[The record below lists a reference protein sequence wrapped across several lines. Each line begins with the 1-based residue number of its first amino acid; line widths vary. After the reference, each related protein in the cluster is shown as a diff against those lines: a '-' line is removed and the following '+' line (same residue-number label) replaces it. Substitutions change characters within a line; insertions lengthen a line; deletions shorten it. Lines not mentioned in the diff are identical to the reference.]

1 MLKSLQFFLLIFCKS
16 GKIVI
21 ISPYTA
27 FIIKATKVNNHFKKE
42 GAKYDDNINQVYEE
56 NHGNCYG
63 CHGAFSAAGKR
74 SAHERHDAPPPRH
87 SDRYDRHDRYDK
99 HDRYDRHDR
108 YDKRHKNDNYVTK
121 KDSNKKATTSFIIG
135 AVLGAV
141 IAKNT

>member
-1 MLKSLQFFLLIFCKS
+1 MMTTLTKYMKKTTAIAMAAMVLSLPLAS
-16 GKIVI
+16 V
-21 ISPYTA
+21 A
-27 FIIKATKVNNHFKKE
+27 
-42 GAKYDDNINQVYEE
+42 
-56 NHGNCYG
+56 
-63 CHGAFSAAGKR
+63 

-87 SDRYDRHDRYDK
+87 SDRYDRRDRYDK

>member
-1 MLKSLQFFLLIFCKS
+1 MMTTLTRYMKKTTAIAMAAMVLSLPLAS
-16 GKIVI
+16 V
-21 ISPYTA
+21 A
-27 FIIKATKVNNHFKKE
+27 
-42 GAKYDDNINQVYEE
+42 
-56 NHGNCYG
+56 
-63 CHGAFSAAGKR
+63 

-87 SDRYDRHDRYDK
+87 SYRYDRHDRYDKHDRYNRHDRYDK

-108 YDKRHKNDNYVTK
+108 YDKRHKNDDYVTK

>member
-1 MLKSLQFFLLIFCKS
+1 MMTTLTKYMKKTTAIAMAAMVLSLPLAS
-16 GKIVI
+16 V
-21 ISPYTA
+21 A
-27 FIIKATKVNNHFKKE
+27 
-42 GAKYDDNINQVYEE
+42 
-56 NHGNCYG
+56 
-63 CHGAFSAAGKR
+63 

-87 SDRYDRHDRYDK
+87 SDRYDRHDRYDKHDHYDRHDRYDK

>member
-1 MLKSLQFFLLIFCKS
+1 MMTTLTKYMKKTTAIAMAAMVLSLPLAS
-16 GKIVI
+16 V
-21 ISPYTA
+21 A
-27 FIIKATKVNNHFKKE
+27 
-42 GAKYDDNINQVYEE
+42 
-56 NHGNCYG
+56 
-63 CHGAFSAAGKR
+63 

-99 HDRYDRHDR
+99 HDRYNKHDRYDRHDR
-108 YDKRHKNDNYVTK
+108 YNKRHKDDNYVTK

>member
-1 MLKSLQFFLLIFCKS
+1 MMTTLTKYMKKTTAIAMAAMVLSLPLAS
-16 GKIVI
+16 V
-21 ISPYTA
+21 A
-27 FIIKATKVNNHFKKE
+27 
-42 GAKYDDNINQVYEE
+42 
-56 NHGNCYG
+56 
-63 CHGAFSAAGKR
+63 

-87 SDRYDRHDRYDK
+87 SDRYDRHDRYDKHDRYDRHDRYDK

>member
-1 MLKSLQFFLLIFCKS
+1 MMTTLTKYMKKTTAIAMAAMVLSLPLAS
-16 GKIVI
+16 V
-21 ISPYTA
+21 A
-27 FIIKATKVNNHFKKE
+27 
-42 GAKYDDNINQVYEE
+42 
-56 NHGNCYG
+56 
-63 CHGAFSAAGKR
+63 
-74 SAHERHDAPPPRH
+74 SAHERLDAPPPRH

-108 YDKRHKNDNYVTK
+108 YDKRYKNDNYVTK

>member
-1 MLKSLQFFLLIFCKS
+1 MMTTLTKYMKKTTAIAMAAMVLSLPLAS
-16 GKIVI
+16 V
-21 ISPYTA
+21 A
-27 FIIKATKVNNHFKKE
+27 
-42 GAKYDDNINQVYEE
+42 
-56 NHGNCYG
+56 
-63 CHGAFSAAGKR
+63 

-87 SDRYDRHDRYDK
+87 SDRYDRHDRYDKHDRYDRRDRYDK

>member
-1 MLKSLQFFLLIFCKS
+1 MMTTLTKYMKKTTAIAMAAMVLSLPLAS
-16 GKIVI
+16 V
-21 ISPYTA
+21 A
-27 FIIKATKVNNHFKKE
+27 
-42 GAKYDDNINQVYEE
+42 
-56 NHGNCYG
+56 
-63 CHGAFSAAGKR
+63 

-108 YDKRHKNDNYVTK
+108 YNRHDRYDKRHKKDNYVTK

>member
-1 MLKSLQFFLLIFCKS
+1 MMTTLTKYMKKTTAIAMATMVLSLPLAS
-16 GKIVI
+16 V
-21 ISPYTA
+21 A
-27 FIIKATKVNNHFKKE
+27 
-42 GAKYDDNINQVYEE
+42 
-56 NHGNCYG
+56 
-63 CHGAFSAAGKR
+63 

-87 SDRYDRHDRYDK
+87 SDRYDRHDRYDKHDRYDRHDRYDK

>member
-1 MLKSLQFFLLIFCKS
+1 MMTTLTRYMKKTTAIAMAAMVLSLPLASI
-16 GKIVI
+16 
-21 ISPYTA
+21 A
-27 FIIKATKVNNHFKKE
+27 
-42 GAKYDDNINQVYEE
+42 
-56 NHGNCYG
+56 
-63 CHGAFSAAGKR
+63 

-108 YDKRHKNDNYVTK
+108 YDKHDRYDRHDRYDKRHKNDNYITK

>member
-1 MLKSLQFFLLIFCKS
+1 MMTTLTRYMKKTTAIAMAAMVLSLPLAS
-16 GKIVI
+16 V
-21 ISPYTA
+21 A
-27 FIIKATKVNNHFKKE
+27 
-42 GAKYDDNINQVYEE
+42 
-56 NHGNCYG
+56 
-63 CHGAFSAAGKR
+63 

-108 YDKRHKNDNYVTK
+108 YDKHDRYDRHDRYDKRHKNDDYVTK

>member
-1 MLKSLQFFLLIFCKS
+1 MMTTLTKYMKKTTAIAMAAMVLSLPLAS
-16 GKIVI
+16 V
-21 ISPYTA
+21 A
-27 FIIKATKVNNHFKKE
+27 
-42 GAKYDDNINQVYEE
+42 
-56 NHGNCYG
+56 
-63 CHGAFSAAGKR
+63 

-87 SDRYDRHDRYDK
+87 SDRYDK

-108 YDKRHKNDNYVTK
+108 YDKRYKNDNFVSK

>member
-1 MLKSLQFFLLIFCKS
+1 MMTTLTKYMKKTTAIAMAAMVLSLPLAS
-16 GKIVI
+16 V
-21 ISPYTA
+21 A
-27 FIIKATKVNNHFKKE
+27 
-42 GAKYDDNINQVYEE
+42 
-56 NHGNCYG
+56 
-63 CHGAFSAAGKR
+63 

-87 SDRYDRHDRYDK
+87 SDRYDKHDRYDRHDRYDK
-99 HDRYDRHDR
+99 HDRYDRHDRYNRHDR

>member
-1 MLKSLQFFLLIFCKS
+1 MMTTLTKYMKKTTAMAMAAMVLSLPLAS
-16 GKIVI
+16 V
-21 ISPYTA
+21 A
-27 FIIKATKVNNHFKKE
+27 
-42 GAKYDDNINQVYEE
+42 
-56 NHGNCYG
+56 
-63 CHGAFSAAGKR
+63 

-87 SDRYDRHDRYDK
+87 SDRYDRHDRYDKHDRYNRHDRYDK

>member
-1 MLKSLQFFLLIFCKS
+1 MMTTLTKYMKKTTAIAMAAIVLSLPLAS
-16 GKIVI
+16 V
-21 ISPYTA
+21 A
-27 FIIKATKVNNHFKKE
+27 
-42 GAKYDDNINQVYEE
+42 
-56 NHGNCYG
+56 
-63 CHGAFSAAGKR
+63 

-87 SDRYDRHDRYDK
+87 SDRYDK

-108 YDKRHKNDNYVTK
+108 YDKRYKNDNYVTK

>member
-1 MLKSLQFFLLIFCKS
+1 MMTTLTKYMKKTTAIAMAAMVLSLPLAS
-16 GKIVI
+16 V
-21 ISPYTA
+21 A
-27 FIIKATKVNNHFKKE
+27 
-42 GAKYDDNINQVYEE
+42 
-56 NHGNCYG
+56 
-63 CHGAFSAAGKR
+63 

-108 YDKRHKNDNYVTK
+108 YDKHDRYDRHDHYDKRHKNDNYVTK

>member
-1 MLKSLQFFLLIFCKS
+1 MMTTLTKYMKKTTAIAMAAMVLSLPLAS
-16 GKIVI
+16 V
-21 ISPYTA
+21 A
-27 FIIKATKVNNHFKKE
+27 
-42 GAKYDDNINQVYEE
+42 
-56 NHGNCYG
+56 
-63 CHGAFSAAGKR
+63 

-99 HDRYDRHDR
+99 HDRYNRHDRYDKHDRYDRHDR
-108 YDKRHKNDNYVTK
+108 YDKRHKNDDYVTK

>member
-1 MLKSLQFFLLIFCKS
+1 MMTTLTKYMKKTTAIAMAAMVLSLPLAS
-16 GKIVI
+16 V
-21 ISPYTA
+21 A
-27 FIIKATKVNNHFKKE
+27 
-42 GAKYDDNINQVYEE
+42 
-56 NHGNCYG
+56 
-63 CHGAFSAAGKR
+63 
-74 SAHERHDAPPPRH
+74 SAHERHDSPPPRH

-99 HDRYDRHDR
+99 YDRYDRHDR

>member
-1 MLKSLQFFLLIFCKS
+1 MMTTLTKYMKKTTAIAMAAMVLSLPLASI
-16 GKIVI
+16 
-21 ISPYTA
+21 A
-27 FIIKATKVNNHFKKE
+27 
-42 GAKYDDNINQVYEE
+42 
-56 NHGNCYG
+56 
-63 CHGAFSAAGKR
+63 
-74 SAHERHDAPPPRH
+74 SAHERHDSPPPRH

>member
-1 MLKSLQFFLLIFCKS
+1 MMTTLTKYMKKTTAIAMAAMVLSLPLAS
-16 GKIVI
+16 V
-21 ISPYTA
+21 A
-27 FIIKATKVNNHFKKE
+27 
-42 GAKYDDNINQVYEE
+42 
-56 NHGNCYG
+56 
-63 CHGAFSAAGKR
+63 

-99 HDRYDRHDR
+99 RY
-108 YDKRHKNDNYVTK
+108 KNDNYVTK

>member
-1 MLKSLQFFLLIFCKS
+1 MMTTLTKYMKKTTAIAMAGMVLSLPLAS
-16 GKIVI
+16 V
-21 ISPYTA
+21 A
-27 FIIKATKVNNHFKKE
+27 
-42 GAKYDDNINQVYEE
+42 
-56 NHGNCYG
+56 
-63 CHGAFSAAGKR
+63 
-74 SAHERHDAPPPRH
+74 SAHERHDSPPPRH

>member
-1 MLKSLQFFLLIFCKS
+1 MMTTLTKYMKKTTAIAMAAMVLSLPLAS
-16 GKIVI
+16 V
-21 ISPYTA
+21 A
-27 FIIKATKVNNHFKKE
+27 
-42 GAKYDDNINQVYEE
+42 
-56 NHGNCYG
+56 
-63 CHGAFSAAGKR
+63 

-108 YDKRHKNDNYVTK
+108 YDKRYKNDNYVTK

-135 AVLGAV
+135 AILGAV

>member
-1 MLKSLQFFLLIFCKS
+1 MMTTLTRYMKKTTAIAMAAMVLSLPLAS
-16 GKIVI
+16 V
-21 ISPYTA
+21 A
-27 FIIKATKVNNHFKKE
+27 
-42 GAKYDDNINQVYEE
+42 
-56 NHGNCYG
+56 
-63 CHGAFSAAGKR
+63 

-87 SDRYDRHDRYDK
+87 SDRYDRHDRYDKHDRYDRHDRYDK

>member
-1 MLKSLQFFLLIFCKS
+1 MMTTLTKYMKKTTAIAMAAMVLSLPLAS
-16 GKIVI
+16 V
-21 ISPYTA
+21 A
-27 FIIKATKVNNHFKKE
+27 
-42 GAKYDDNINQVYEE
+42 
-56 NHGNCYG
+56 
-63 CHGAFSAAGKR
+63 SAQ
-74 SAHERHDAPPPRH
+74 ERHDAPPPRH
-87 SDRYDRHDRYDK
+87 SDRYDRHDRYDKHDRYDRHGRYDK

>member
-1 MLKSLQFFLLIFCKS
+1 MMTTLTRYIKKTTAIAMAAMVLSLPLAS
-16 GKIVI
+16 V
-21 ISPYTA
+21 A
-27 FIIKATKVNNHFKKE
+27 
-42 GAKYDDNINQVYEE
+42 
-56 NHGNCYG
+56 
-63 CHGAFSAAGKR
+63 

-99 HDRYDRHDR
+99 HDRYDRHDRYNRHDR

>member
-1 MLKSLQFFLLIFCKS
+1 MMTTLTRYMKKTTAIAMAAMVLSLPLAS
-16 GKIVI
+16 V
-21 ISPYTA
+21 A
-27 FIIKATKVNNHFKKE
+27 
-42 GAKYDDNINQVYEE
+42 
-56 NHGNCYG
+56 
-63 CHGAFSAAGKR
+63 

-99 HDRYDRHDR
+99 HDRYDRHDRYDKHDRYNRHDR

>member
-1 MLKSLQFFLLIFCKS
+1 MMTTLTKYMKKTTAIAMAAMVLSLPLAS
-16 GKIVI
+16 V
-21 ISPYTA
+21 A
-27 FIIKATKVNNHFKKE
+27 
-42 GAKYDDNINQVYEE
+42 
-56 NHGNCYG
+56 
-63 CHGAFSAAGKR
+63 

-108 YDKRHKNDNYVTK
+108 YDKRYKNDNYVTK

-141 IAKNT
+141 IAKNTRLTSFFSSSSLIHKKSCSFTLRRVVQLQLFQFLLYYM

>member
-1 MLKSLQFFLLIFCKS
+1 MMTTLTKYMKKTTAIAMAAMVLSLPLAS
-16 GKIVI
+16 V
-21 ISPYTA
+21 A
-27 FIIKATKVNNHFKKE
+27 
-42 GAKYDDNINQVYEE
+42 
-56 NHGNCYG
+56 
-63 CHGAFSAAGKR
+63 

-87 SDRYDRHDRYDK
+87 SDRYDK

-108 YDKRHKNDNYVTK
+108 YDKRYKNDNYVTK

>member
-1 MLKSLQFFLLIFCKS
+1 MMTTLTKYMKKTTAIAMAAMVLSLPLAS
-16 GKIVI
+16 V
-21 ISPYTA
+21 A
-27 FIIKATKVNNHFKKE
+27 
-42 GAKYDDNINQVYEE
+42 
-56 NHGNCYG
+56 
-63 CHGAFSAAGKR
+63 

-99 HDRYDRHDR
+99 
-108 YDKRHKNDNYVTK
+108 RHKNDDYVTK

>member
-1 MLKSLQFFLLIFCKS
+1 MMTTLTKYMKKTTAIAMAAMVLSLPLAS
-16 GKIVI
+16 V
-21 ISPYTA
+21 A
-27 FIIKATKVNNHFKKE
+27 
-42 GAKYDDNINQVYEE
+42 
-56 NHGNCYG
+56 
-63 CHGAFSAAGKR
+63 

-87 SDRYDRHDRYDK
+87 SDRYDK

-108 YDKRHKNDNYVTK
+108 YNKRHKNDDYVTK

>member
-1 MLKSLQFFLLIFCKS
+1 MMTTLTRYMKKTTAIAMAAMVLSLPLAS
-16 GKIVI
+16 V
-21 ISPYTA
+21 A
-27 FIIKATKVNNHFKKE
+27 
-42 GAKYDDNINQVYEE
+42 
-56 NHGNCYG
+56 
-63 CHGAFSAAGKR
+63 

-87 SDRYDRHDRYDK
+87 SDRYDRHDRYDKHDRYDRHGRYDK

>member
-1 MLKSLQFFLLIFCKS
+1 MMTTLTKYMKKTTAIAMAAMVLSLPLASL
-16 GKIVI
+16 
-21 ISPYTA
+21 A
-27 FIIKATKVNNHFKKE
+27 
-42 GAKYDDNINQVYEE
+42 
-56 NHGNCYG
+56 
-63 CHGAFSAAGKR
+63 

-99 HDRYDRHDR
+99 RY
-108 YDKRHKNDNYVTK
+108 KNDNYVTK

>member
-1 MLKSLQFFLLIFCKS
+1 MMTTLTKYMKKTTAIAMAAMGLSLPLAS
-16 GKIVI
+16 V
-21 ISPYTA
+21 A
-27 FIIKATKVNNHFKKE
+27 
-42 GAKYDDNINQVYEE
+42 
-56 NHGNCYG
+56 
-63 CHGAFSAAGKR
+63 

-87 SDRYDRHDRYDK
+87 SDRYDRHDRYDKHDRYNK

>member
-1 MLKSLQFFLLIFCKS
+1 MITTLTKYMKKTTAIAMAAMVLSLPLAS
-16 GKIVI
+16 V
-21 ISPYTA
+21 A
-27 FIIKATKVNNHFKKE
+27 
-42 GAKYDDNINQVYEE
+42 
-56 NHGNCYG
+56 
-63 CHGAFSAAGKR
+63 

-99 HDRYDRHDR
+99 HDRYNRHDRYDKHDRYDRHDR
-108 YDKRHKNDNYVTK
+108 YDKRHKNDDYVTK